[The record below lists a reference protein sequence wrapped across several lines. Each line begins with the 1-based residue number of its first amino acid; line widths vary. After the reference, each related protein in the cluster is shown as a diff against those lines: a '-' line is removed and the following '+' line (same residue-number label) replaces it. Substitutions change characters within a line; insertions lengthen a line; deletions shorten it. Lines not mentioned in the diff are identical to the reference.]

1 MHSHFLLCAFLC
13 ALAPLREIFF
23 ATQLEPQV
31 PHQVWTQ
38 CYGKSRVRLTKV
50 DRDTAV
56 HQITELS
63 VDVELDG
70 DFNAAYTR
78 GDNSLVIP
86 TDTMKNTV
94 YAFARELD
102 PCDLETFAWTLGSHF
117 VENFEHVT
125 HAAVKITETP
135 WQRMVI
141 DGQQHPHAFF
151 GTSTER
157 NTCQAVIN
165 RAKVGDEP
173 EGAIECGLEGL
184 VLLKTSDSGFSKF
197 LRDEFTTLRE
207 TDDRILATNLT
218 AKWMYNDTPDNWRE
232 IRNRI
237 RITLIRE
244 FAARFSPSVQA
255 TLYEMA
261 SAVLDAEPA
270 VEEITLSMPNLHR
283 NLLDLSPFELDNP
296 NILFVPTDEP
306 HGSITASVSRERP
319 TSDVET

>member
-1 MHSHFLLCAFLC
+1 M
-13 ALAPLREIFF
+13 
-23 ATQLEPQV
+23 T
-31 PHQVWTQ
+31 HQVWTQ
-38 CYGKSRVRLTKV
+38 SYGKSRVRLTKV
-50 DRDTAV
+50 DRDTDV
-56 HQITELS
+56 HQLTELS

-70 DFNAAYTR
+70 DFDAAYTR

-117 VENFEHVT
+117 VENFEQVS
-125 HAAVKITETP
+125 HAAVKIVETP

-141 DGQQHPHAFF
+141 DGEAHPHAFL

-157 NTCQAVIN
+157 NTCQAVISQP
-165 RAKVGDEP
+165 KEGDEP
-173 EGAIECGLEGL
+173 EGVIEAGLEGL
-184 VLLKTSDSGFSKF
+184 TLLKTTDSGFSNF
-197 LRDEFTTLRE
+197 LRDDFTTLPE
-207 TDDRILATNLT
+207 TDDRIFATNLT

-232 IRNRI
+232 IRGRI
-237 RITLIRE
+237 RTTLIRE

-270 VEEITLSMPNLHR
+270 VEEVTLSMPNLHR
-283 NLLDLSPFELDNP
+283 HLIDLEPFELDNP
-296 NILFVPTDEP
+296 NVLFVPTDEP

-319 TSDVET
+319 PGDHQHA